1 MLWFSNLLL
10 FLCIAGS
17 WSICWMLTSSVS
29 VIVEIWIFEL
39 SRVTWCLCYW
49 PLFDSNSLPYQKCH
63 WSISN
68 NHITFYVLTGL
79 LWNNIHKHFRTIRV
93 SIVHMFTW
101 PTFLTNV
108 FFNLHC
114 FAKWYILPHCLQLC
128 PHAGHCC
135 LDFTCRL
142 PQYLQLISGIRL
154 TDLAFSF
161 IRGILPL
168 LTVSARYI
176 LPFSIAFSTDLQISI
191 IFFRV
196 SACSRDK
203 ICCVVVSLISR
214 TILSRINELT

>member
-1 MLWFSNLLL
+1 MLNVDVFSFCHCGDLD
-10 FLCIAGS
+10 
-17 WSICWMLTSSVS
+17 
-29 VIVEIWIFEL
+29 IWIVTGDLVLVLLTTFWFEL
-39 SRVTWCLCYW
+39 STVSEMSLVYQQQSYHILC
-49 PLFDSNSLPYQKCH
+49 FDRSS
-63 WSISN
+63 
-68 NHITFYVLTGL
+68 
-79 LWNNIHKHFRTIRV
+79 IHKHFRTIRV